1 MNTLRV
7 LVVDQTQEQAER
19 LAGVLAKANHQA
31 LPAAG
36 LDEASEALFVQR
48 FDAVLLGSPLP
59 PQGVAEFTLKLRQLE
74 RAQRAAGRTPVLSVA
89 EEIPNGAKW
98 CASGADVDGYLA
110 QSFDPTAL
118 CEAVRSL
125 AVLSTESKD
134 NRAVNNEPEALEIQA
149 FREQV
154 GFDQD
159 LLEQIVDLFLAEGPQ
174 QVIEMRE
181 ALAVNE
187 LERLGRLA
195 HTIKGS
201 FGTLHA
207 SIAREHAQELEI
219 AAKQRASARCRELL
233 STLEYDL
240 EILEPLLLSLRNSP
254 PQL

>member
-1 MNTLRV
+1 MHTLRV

-89 EEIPNGAKW
+89 DEIPNGADW
-98 CASGADVDGYLA
+98 CASGAEVDGYLP
-110 QSFDPTAL
+110 QSFDPTSL
-118 CEAVRSL
+118 FEAVRSL

-134 NRAVNNEPEALEIQA
+134 NGAVNNEPEALDTQA
-149 FREQV
+149 LREQV

-159 LLEQIVDLFLAEGPQ
+159 LLEQIVDLFLGEGPQ
-174 QVIEMRE
+174 QLIEMRE
-181 ALAVNE
+181 ALALNE
-187 LERLGRLA
+187 LERLGRVA

-207 SIAREHAQELEI
+207 SIAREHAQELET
-219 AAKQRASARCRELL
+219 AAKQRATTRCRELL

-254 PQL
+254 PHV